1 MTYERICFVHESFW
15 LLLACSI
22 LHESVESIR
31 EEGGEP
37 IRSLSASSQE
47 FAVHLSRC
55 YEYERYERLSRKKEK
70 NRHLKMHDEA
80 LALY

>member
-1 MTYERICFVHESFW
+1 MAYGKICFVHESFW

-22 LHESVESIR
+22 LLESVESIR
-31 EEGGEP
+31 GEGGEP
-37 IRSLSASSQE
+37 IRSLSSLSQE

-55 YEYERYERLSRKKEK
+55 YEYERLSRKKEK
-70 NRHLKMHDEA
+70 SRHLKMHDQA